1 MKFYKDPKLT
11 IALFEA
17 SYSLMNDFCS
27 CVENLLFLEPSKKNN
42 YIWALADLTG
52 YSDDD
57 INGAIQQLEAIEK
70 GYIK

>member
-1 MKFYKDPKLT
+1 MNIFTDPKLT

-17 SYSLMNDFCS
+17 SHSLRNDFCS
-27 CVENLLFLEPSKKNN
+27 CVEELLFLEPSKKNN

-52 YSDDD
+52 YSNAD